1 LIPVLRCR
9 HGAAL
14 FVVAALAC
22 SSGGG
27 GTTPEVA
34 PVLAAPPSDV
44 PPVRVALGT
53 APSFEGVAS
62 GNGWA
67 DGSASADAGARYFRE
82 VSGSRGQVFEMKNDA
97 TGDEKD
103 KACGKDWRASTA
115 RSAAVVTPEAG
126 RGTVGFTL
134 SATAV
139 ARRGSWRT
147 KATLSCTTINYTEA
161 QAATMA
167 RGQAWIALGG
177 GPGEQDQL
185 VIETSGAT
193 TGEWALSVTD
203 SAGQKY
209 ATTQIGSAL
218 VATVP
223 GSGRYSVAASVTAR
237 VATAGGKDSVE
248 QRVRATVKVASLR
261 NTMAAKWEGAPLPNL
276 DLPLT
281 RDIPG
286 AELAERMQL
295 ALAGYRPCLAKPG
308 CGGKVSDLSVQSV
321 TVLPAGGGGMVE
333 MVLVGTKREPTTVRL
348 VGVSE
353 VRGDSLRLA
362 DLRLASGQPR
372 VEKKKDIRAA
382 VERFGGRAASA
393 AVPAGFDYVIFSV
406 IIRGKFPV
414 RVGDLCAEAPPGAP
428 KFLGTI
434 PSPDKVT
441 SFSAYFGLAPS
452 PLQPCGRPK

>member
-1 LIPVLRCR
+1 MIPALRRR
-9 HGAAL
+9 HAAPL
-14 FVVAALAC
+14 FIVAALAC

-27 GTTPEVA
+27 AKAPEVA
-34 PVLAAPPSDV
+34 PVPAAPPSDV
-44 PPVRVALGT
+44 PPVRVVLGT
-53 APSFEGVAS
+53 PPSFEGVAT

-82 VSGSRGQVFEMKNDA
+82 VSGSRGQVFELSNDA

-115 RSAAVVTPEAG
+115 RSVAVVTPEAG

-167 RGQAWIALGG
+167 RGQAWISLGG
-177 GPGEQDQL
+177 GRGERDQL

-209 ATTQIGSAL
+209 ATTQVGSAL

-223 GSGRYSVAASVTAR
+223 GAGRYSVAASVTAR

-248 QRVRATVKVASLR
+248 QRLRATVRVASLR
-261 NTMAAKWEGAPLPNL
+261 NAMAAKWEGAPLPDL

-281 RDIPG
+281 
-286 AELAERMQL
+286 
-295 ALAGYRPCLAKPG
+295 
-308 CGGKVSDLSVQSV
+308 GGHPARNSRRKCSRHLRV
-321 TVLPAGGGGMVE
+321 TGH
-333 MVLVGTKREPTTVRL
+333 
-348 VGVSE
+348 
-353 VRGDSLRLA
+353 
-362 DLRLASGQPR
+362 
-372 VEKKKDIRAA
+372 
-382 VERFGGRAASA
+382 
-393 AVPAGFDYVIFSV
+393 
-406 IIRGKFPV
+406 
-414 RVGDLCAEAPPGAP
+414 APPSRDAE
-428 KFLGTI
+428 
-434 PSPDKVT
+434 
-441 SFSAYFGLAPS
+441 
-452 PLQPCGRPK
+452 GRSLTCPFNR